1 MTASSTYTHTWSHS
15 QQAIDGAV
23 LVANSPLGGN
33 MRSII
38 EYSALAVAG
47 WLSFD
52 VLFVIAWARFHSAR
66 RHSEEQLKATV
77 IVFRPNRLT
86 GDPSELALKKTS

>member
-1 MTASSTYTHTWSHS
+1 
-15 QQAIDGAV
+15 V
-23 LVANSPLGGN
+23 LVANSLLEGN
-33 MRSII
+33 MRLII
-38 EYSALAVAG
+38 EYSTLAVAV